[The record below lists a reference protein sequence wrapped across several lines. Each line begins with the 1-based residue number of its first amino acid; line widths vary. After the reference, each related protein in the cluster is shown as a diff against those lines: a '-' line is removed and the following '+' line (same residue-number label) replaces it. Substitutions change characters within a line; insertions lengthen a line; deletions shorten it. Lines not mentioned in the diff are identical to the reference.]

1 MSGMPHIVVL
11 GSANA
16 IPTENH
22 ANAHLAIVGGQRTVL
37 IDCPVGVL
45 RRIQAADL
53 DLDSISDV
61 IITHFHPDHAAGLAP
76 LLMSLWLLGRTRP
89 LSIHGLSHTM
99 DRAHSMMALFEWTEW
114 PEMYRVDFNSIPG
127 TENALVLQT
136 GDLEIRASPT
146 RHMVPSIA
154 LRVQTRPESRVAVY
168 SSDTEPC
175 DEVIH
180 LAEAADVLIHE
191 ATGEGPG
198 HSSASA
204 AGAVARRAGVGRL
217 FLIHY
222 SLGERSA
229 GAMLTDASSSFPG
242 PVELARDLMSI
253 AL

>member
-1 MSGMPHIVVL
+1 MARIVVL

-22 ANAHLAIVGGQRTVL
+22 ANSHLAIVGRRETVL
-37 IDCPVGVL
+37 VDCPAGVL
-45 RRIQAADL
+45 RRIQGADL
-53 DLDSISDV
+53 NLDSLSHL

-76 LLMSLWLLGRTRP
+76 LLMTLWLLGRTKP
-89 LSIHGLSHTM
+89 LSIHGLSHSI
-99 DRAHSMMALFEWTEW
+99 DRARSMMSLFGWTEW
-114 PEMYRVDFNSIPG
+114 PEMYRVDFNTIPG
-127 TENALVLQT
+127 SENAVVLQT
-136 GDLEIRASPT
+136 ADLEIRASPT

-154 LRVQTRPESRVAVY
+154 LRVQTRSDGKLAVY

-175 DEVIH
+175 DEVVR
-180 LAEAADVLIHE
+180 LAQGADVLIHE

-204 AGAVARRAGVGRL
+204 AGQVAERAGVGRL

-222 SLGERSA
+222 SSGGRSA
-229 GAMLTDASSSFPG
+229 DAMLSDAASSFSG